1 MDYVSFSLEQ
11 QEGCFRGDKYEKVLE
26 GTLMDFAE
34 LLHEREWYLS
44 GDICEGTWNE
54 ARDIFLAKYLD
65 IEPVTPYCKDCEYW
79 HLAGDSYGRCEFEKG
94 CLTHRSQ
101 SICERF
107 SRKEK
112 E

>member
-1 MDYVSFSLEQ
+1 MAYISFQLEE
-11 QEGCFRGDKYEKVLE
+11 QEGCFRGDKYENVLE
-26 GTLMDFAE
+26 DALKDFAE
-34 LLHEREWYLS
+34 LLHAREWYLS
-44 GDICEGTWNE
+44 SDTCEGDWNE

-65 IEPVTPYCKDCEYW
+65 KKPVTPYCEDCRYW
-79 HLAGDSYGRCEFEKG
+79 HFERSAYGKCEFEKR
-94 CLTHRSQ
+94 CLIHRCQ